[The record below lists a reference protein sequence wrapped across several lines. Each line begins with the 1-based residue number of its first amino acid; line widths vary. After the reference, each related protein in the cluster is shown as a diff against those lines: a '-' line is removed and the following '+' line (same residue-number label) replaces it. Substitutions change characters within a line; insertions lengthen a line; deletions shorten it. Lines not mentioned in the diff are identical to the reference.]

1 MKKIILYTALIYIF
15 FSLLLPFYLKAQDL
29 PGGFE
34 PENPESGLIQENP
47 RETIMNLFK
56 IIFQVIIILSIA
68 AAVIFFAWAGF
79 LIIFKADFGA
89 GKNYIIYGVVG
100 LIIALVSWTVIQLI
114 TTFVKSGRLG

>member
-15 FSLLLPFYLKAQDL
+15 FSLLLPFYLKAQGL
-29 PGGFE
+29 PEDF
-34 PENPESGLIQENP
+34 NPEEPSSGLVQENP
-47 RETIMNLFK
+47 RETIVN
-56 IIFQVIIILSIA
+56 IFNIVFRAIIILSIA
-68 AAVIFFAWAGF
+68 AAIIFFAWAGF

-114 TTFVKSGRLG
+114 TRFVRSGQLG